1 MIPSVASRLD
11 QCPCLH
17 ASTSPSHFLKHRLND
32 LLAHSQDLLHLGVH
46 QAAAAVAGARGVS
59 ILGLVVCVCVCVS
72 LEPLPRLLASPA
84 RLQPSCRAAC
94 CSYLFDVFTHACCLQ
109 VRHLPLL

>member
-11 QCPCLH
+11 QCPCLP
-17 ASTSPSHFLKHRLND
+17 ASTSPAHFLKHRLND

-59 ILGLVVCVCVCVS
+59 ILGLVVCVCV
-72 LEPLPRLLASPA
+72 
-84 RLQPSCRAAC
+84 
-94 CSYLFDVFTHACCLQ
+94 
-109 VRHLPLL
+109 